1 MIVLGLVLSISAF
14 AIAGGLSPILYWG
27 ILPGL
32 PFILLGIASLLF
44 KQPFSIYPFMGAA
57 IGSFL
62 AVSLPYGLLFYSSA
76 TYTGGGANIGLG
88 LLLLF
93 LPIYLILFTIFG
105 WYIGKYKAKK
115 T

>member
-14 AIAGGLSPILYWG
+14 AIDGGQSPILYWG

-32 PFILLGIASLLF
+32 PFILLGIASLVF

-88 LLLLF
+88 LLLLV
-93 LPIYLILFTIFG
+93 LPIYLILFTIVG